1 MLVQVF
7 PLLAVSVI
15 IYNILVLVGG
25 DSSAMV
31 NGVADPGLG
40 MTQFLNQGVTIP
52 LFSGGAWTFT
62 IGDLLIV
69 VSLIL
74 LFVEILKST
83 VTTANSIA
91 NHALSMLVG
100 VIALIEFLMFPGFG
114 TSPFFIIICM
124 TVIDVIAGF
133 SITIVASK
141 RDLGM
146 SPPMVG

>member
-7 PLLAVSVI
+7 PLLALSVVV
-15 IYNILVLVGG
+15 YNILVLVVG
-25 DSSAMV
+25 DSSLV
-31 NGVADPGLG
+31 DSG
-40 MTQFLNQGVTIP
+40 MTAFLNRGIEIG
-52 LFSGGAWTFT
+52 LFSGGAWKFT

-91 NHALSMLVG
+91 NHALSLLVG
-100 VIALIEFLMFPGFG
+100 VVALIEFLMFKGFG

-124 TVIDVIAGF
+124 TIIDVIAGF

-141 RDLGM
+141 RDLGVA
-146 SPPMVG
+146 PPMVG